1 MTAAAEAEVAAYRSW
16 QRDTMRVHG
25 RTVHVATKPGVFAH
39 GSHDEASQLLAELGT
54 VAPGD
59 RVLHLNCG
67 SGLFGALAADVAA
80 HVLLTD
86 RNVLSF
92 EAATRSVAANADA
105 NGATSAQVALCQGA
119 PDVEPGSVQVAAI
132 RIPHDRLS
140 QLQLLRDAYRALA
153 VGGVCY
159 IAGASNEGI
168 KPAARAMERLFGN
181 ALVLATRGGH
191 RVVRATKQTSSQSAG
206 EAGALPEEFANPL
219 LTPDAFHQVP
229 VSVAGVSFSMQTR
242 PGVFSWEH
250 LDEATETLANA
261 MQVPRGASVLDLGCG
276 CGTLGTAAALS
287 QGARVCMLDADSEA
301 TRCAAATAERAGVA
315 DARAIASDIALA
327 VRGELFDIV
336 LCNPPFHV
344 GKATSLDVPMQFIVQ
359 AWNALAAGGSLQLV
373 ANRTLPYE
381 RAIEDRFG
389 NLETLH
395 DGRRFKVLR
404 ATR

>member
-1 MTAAAEAEVAAYRSW
+1 MTATSEAEVAAYRTW
-16 QRDTMRVHG
+16 QRDSVRVHG
-25 RTVHVATKPGVFAH
+25 RTMHVATKPGVFAH
-39 GSHDEASQLLAELGT
+39 GTHDEASLLLAELAAVG
-54 VAPGD
+54 AGD

-67 SGLFGALAADVAA
+67 SGLFGVLAADVAA

-92 EAATRSVAANADA
+92 EAATRSIAANAA
-105 NGATSAQVALCQGA
+105 ASAQVALSQGA

-153 VGGVCY
+153 VGGSCY
-159 IAGASNEGI
+159 LAGASHEGI
-168 KPAARAMERLFGN
+168 KPAARAMERLFGS

-191 RVVRATKQTSSQSAG
+191 RIVRATKQAASASMDDAG
-206 EAGALPEEFANPL
+206 ELPEEFSNAL
-219 LTPDAFHQVP
+219 LSPAAFHQVP
-229 VSVAGVSFSMQTR
+229 VTVAGVSFTMQTR

-250 LDEATETLANA
+250 LDEATETLVNA
-261 MQVPRGASVLDLGCG
+261 MQVPRGSSVLDLGCG

-287 QGARVCMLDADSEA
+287 QDARVCMLDADSEA
-301 TRCAAATAERAGVA
+301 TRCAAATAERAGVSG
-315 DARAIASDIALA
+315 ARAIASDIALA
-327 VRGELFDIV
+327 VHGERFDVV

-344 GKATSLDVPMQFIVQ
+344 GKVTSLDVPMQFIVQ
-359 AWNALAAGGSLQLV
+359 AWDALAAGGSLQLV

-389 NLETLH
+389 NIETVH

-404 ATR
+404 AIR